1 MQSLTEPAENAEKR
15 NEGVTRIQR
24 KMNYGHI
31 QAPYGAGWRVVDIN
45 EALLKHGITPIAN
58 GRQNAP
64 TGAW

>member
-31 QAPYGAGWRVVDIN
+31 QAPYGAG
-45 EALLKHGITPIAN
+45 
-58 GRQNAP
+58 
-64 TGAW
+64 